1 MKTEIKTEVLRL
13 VEGLPDDATWED
25 LQYAIYLRQAVDR
38 GLEDSAAGRGKMSDE
53 VGALFRMLHES

>member
-25 LQYAIYLRQAVDR
+25 LQYAIYLRQAVDC
-38 GLEDSAAGRGKMSDE
+38 GLEDSATGRGRTSDE
-53 VGALFRMLHES
+53 VKAHFAARWCE

>member
-1 MKTEIKTEVLRL
+1 MKTEILRL

-38 GLEDSAAGRGKMSDE
+38 GLEDSAAGRGKTSDE
-53 VGALFRMLHES
+53 VRAHFSARWRE